1 MVNKMKKKNV
11 KCLIATSAG
20 VITGFF
26 IFVIPFL
33 FMLVNSLKDRKS
45 ANKLSISLPE
55 SLHFENFIE
64 VIQEQNYMLIRAY
77 KNSFILAVCSILLLI
92 IFSSMSGYVLQRRS
106 DKKMTAASSLILI
119 GLMVPPAIMPTI
131 WILQSLGLYKTM
143 VGMVLI
149 EVALHTPF
157 TVMLYR
163 GFMSSIPIELED
175 ASYIDGCSQ
184 WKTFWT
190 VVFPLLKPVSATV
203 SILNLVSVFN
213 DFMNPLYFLPGTKN
227 VTLQL
232 TLYSFIG
239 QFSSSYNLLFADV
252 ILIVLPMLIIFFILN
267 DKIVDGMTAGAVKG

>member
-1 MVNKMKKKNV
+1 MNKKKWR
-11 KCLIATSAG
+11 CYLATAAG
-20 VITGFF
+20 VIAGFF

-45 ANKLSISLPE
+45 ANRLSIAFPE
-55 SLHFENFIE
+55 SIHLENFVE
-64 VIQEQNYMLIRAY
+64 VMKEQNYMIIRAY
-77 KNSFILAVCSILLLI
+77 KNSFILAFFSIILLI

-106 DKKMTAASSLILI
+106 DKKMSVASALILA

-131 WILQSLGLYKTM
+131 WVLQTLGIYKTM
-143 VGMVLI
+143 FGMILI

-163 GFMSSIPIELED
+163 GFMASIPMELED
-175 ASYIDGCSQ
+175 ASYMDGCSG

-203 SILNLVSVFN
+203 TILNAVSVFN
-213 DFMNPLYFLPGTKN
+213 DFMNPLYFLPGSKN

-252 ILIVLPMLIIFFILN
+252 ILIVLPMLILFFILN
-267 DKIVDGMTAGAVKG
+267 DRIVEGMTAGAVKG

>member
-1 MVNKMKKKNV
+1 MNRKKLRC
-11 KCLIATSAG
+11 CLATAAG
-20 VITGFF
+20 VTAGFF

-45 ANKLSISLPE
+45 ANRLSLALPE
-55 SLHFENFIE
+55 TIHLENFAE
-64 VIQEQNYMLIRAY
+64 VIREQNYMLLRAY
-77 KNSFILAVCSILLLI
+77 KNSFILAFFSIILLIL
-92 IFSSMSGYVLQRRS
+92 FSSMAGYVLQRRNDGKTS
-106 DKKMTAASSLILI
+106 VASALILA

-131 WILQSLGLYKTM
+131 WVLQTLGLYKTM
-143 VGMVLI
+143 PGMILI

-163 GFMSSIPIELED
+163 GFMASIPVELED
-175 ASYIDGCSQ
+175 ASYIDGCSG

-203 SILNLVSVFN
+203 TILNAVSVFN
-213 DFMNPLYFLPGTKN
+213 DFMNPLYFLPGSKN

-239 QFSSSYNLLFADV
+239 QFSSSYHLLFADV
-252 ILIVLPMLIIFFILN
+252 ILIVLPMLILFFILN
-267 DKIVDGMTAGAVKG
+267 DRIVDGMTAGAVKG

>member
-1 MVNKMKKKNV
+1 MNRKN
-11 KCLIATSAG
+11 LRSILATAAG
-20 VITGFF
+20 VIAGFF

-55 SLHFENFIE
+55 TIHLENFAE
-64 VIQEQNYMLIRAY
+64 VIREQNYMLLRAY
-77 KNSFILAVCSILLLI
+77 KNSFILAVFSIILLIL
-92 IFSSMSGYVLQRRS
+92 FSSMAGYVLQRRS
-106 DKKMTAASSLILI
+106 DRRMSAASALILA

-131 WILQSLGLYKTM
+131 WVLQTLGIYKTM
-143 VGMVLI
+143 FGMILI

-163 GFMSSIPIELED
+163 GFMASIPVELED
-175 ASYIDGCSQ
+175 ASYIDGCSG

-203 SILNLVSVFN
+203 TILNAVSVFN
-213 DFMNPLYFLPGTKN
+213 DFMNPLYFLPGSKN

-239 QFSSSYNLLFADV
+239 QFSSSYHLLFADV
-252 ILIVLPMLIIFFILN
+252 ILIVLPMLILFFILN
-267 DKIVDGMTAGAVKG
+267 DRIVDGMTAGAVKG

>member
-1 MVNKMKKKNV
+1 MNRKN
-11 KCLIATSAG
+11 LRSILATAAG
-20 VITGFF
+20 VIAGFF

-55 SLHFENFIE
+55 TIHLENFAE
-64 VIQEQNYMLIRAY
+64 VIREQNYMLLRAY
-77 KNSFILAVCSILLLI
+77 KNSFILAFFSIILLIL
-92 IFSSMSGYVLQRRS
+92 FSSMAGYVLQRRS
-106 DKKMTAASSLILI
+106 DRRMSAASALILA

-131 WILQSLGLYKTM
+131 WVLQTLGIYKTM
-143 VGMVLI
+143 FGMILI

-163 GFMSSIPIELED
+163 GFMASIPVELED
-175 ASYIDGCSQ
+175 ASYIDGCSG

-203 SILNLVSVFN
+203 TILNAVSVFN
-213 DFMNPLYFLPGTKN
+213 DSMNPLYFLPGSKN

-239 QFSSSYNLLFADV
+239 QFSSSYHLLFADV
-252 ILIVLPMLIIFFILN
+252 ILIVLPMLILFFILN
-267 DKIVDGMTAGAVKG
+267 DRIVDGMTAGAVKG

>member
-1 MVNKMKKKNV
+1 MKKKNI

-20 VITGFF
+20 VIAGFF

-45 ANKLSISLPE
+45 ANKLSIALPE
-55 SLHFENFIE
+55 SLHFENFLE

-77 KNSFILAVCSILLLI
+77 KNSFILAVCSIVLLI
-92 IFSSMSGYVLQRRS
+92 LFSSMSGYVLQRRS
-106 DKKMTAASSLILI
+106 DKKMTAANAVILI

-143 VGMVLI
+143 VGMILI

>member
-1 MVNKMKKKNV
+1 MNKKKWR
-11 KCLIATSAG
+11 CYLATAAG
-20 VITGFF
+20 VIAGFF

-45 ANKLSISLPE
+45 ANRLSIAFPE
-55 SLHFENFIE
+55 SIHLENFVE
-64 VIQEQNYMLIRAY
+64 VMKEQNYMIIRAY
-77 KNSFILAVCSILLLI
+77 KNSFILAFFSIILLI

-106 DKKMTAASSLILI
+106 DKKMSVASALILA

-131 WILQSLGLYKTM
+131 WVLQTLGIYKTM
-143 VGMVLI
+143 FGMILI

-163 GFMSSIPIELED
+163 GFMASIPMELED
-175 ASYIDGCSQ
+175 ASYMDRCSG

-203 SILNLVSVFN
+203 TILNAVLVFN
-213 DFMNPLYFLPGTKN
+213 DFMNPLYFLPGSKN

-252 ILIVLPMLIIFFILN
+252 ILIVLPMLILFFILN
-267 DKIVDGMTAGAVKG
+267 DRIVEGMTAGAVKG

>member
-1 MVNKMKKKNV
+1 MNRKN
-11 KCLIATSAG
+11 LRSILATAAG
-20 VITGFF
+20 VIAGFF

-55 SLHFENFIE
+55 TIHLENFAE
-64 VIQEQNYMLIRAY
+64 VIREQNYMLLRAY
-77 KNSFILAVCSILLLI
+77 KNSFILAFFFFFLLI
-92 IFSSMSGYVLQRRS
+92 LFSSMAGYVLQRRS
-106 DKKMTAASSLILI
+106 DRRMSAASALILA

-131 WILQSLGLYKTM
+131 WVLQTLGIYKTM
-143 VGMVLI
+143 FGMILI

-163 GFMSSIPIELED
+163 GFMASIPVELED
-175 ASYIDGCSQ
+175 ASYIDGCSG

-203 SILNLVSVFN
+203 TILNAVSVFN
-213 DFMNPLYFLPGTKN
+213 DFMNPLYFLPGSKN

-239 QFSSSYNLLFADV
+239 QFSSSYHLLFADV
-252 ILIVLPMLIIFFILN
+252 ILIVLPMLILFFILN
-267 DKIVDGMTAGAVKG
+267 DRIVDGMTAGAVKG

>member
-1 MVNKMKKKNV
+1 MKKKNIR
-11 KCLIATSAG
+11 CFAATVVGTVSG
-20 VITGFF
+20 VI

-45 ANKLSISLPE
+45 ANQLRLSLPE
-55 SLHFENFIE
+55 SVHFENFLD
-64 VIQEQNYMLIRAY
+64 VIKEQNYMLLRAY
-77 KNSFILAVCSILLLI
+77 KNSFILAFFSILLLVV
-92 IFSSMSGYVLQRRS
+92 FSSMAGYVLQRRS
-106 DKKMTAASSLILI
+106 DRKITAANAVILV

-131 WILQSLGLYKTM
+131 WVLQSAGLYKTM
-143 VGMVLI
+143 VGMILI

-163 GFMSSIPIELED
+163 GFMASIPIELED
-175 ASYIDGCSQ
+175 AGYIDGCSQ
-184 WKTFWT
+184 WKMFWT

-203 SILNLVSVFN
+203 TILNMVSVFN

-232 TLYSFIG
+232 TLYSFMG

-267 DKIVDGMTAGAVKG
+267 DRIVDGMTAGAVKG

>member
-1 MVNKMKKKNV
+1 MKKKNI
-11 KCLIATSAG
+11 KCLIATAAG
-20 VITGFF
+20 VTAGFF
-26 IFVIPFL
+26 IFIIPFL
-33 FMLVNSLKDRKS
+33 FMLTNSLKDRKS
-45 ANKLSISLPE
+45 ANQLSISLPE
-55 SLHFENFIE
+55 SLHFENFLN
-64 VIQEQNYMLIRAY
+64 VIKEQNYMLVRAY
-77 KNSFILAVCSILLLI
+77 KNSFILAVCSIVLLI
-92 IFSSMSGYVLQRRS
+92 LFSAMSGYVLQRRS
-106 DKKMTAASSLILI
+106 DKKMTAANAMILV

-143 VGMVLI
+143 VGMILI

-190 VVFPLLKPVSATV
+190 VVFPLLKPVSSTV

-213 DFMNPLYFLPGTKN
+213 DFMNPLYFLPGSKN

-252 ILIVLPMLIIFFILN
+252 IMIVLPMLIIFFILN

>member
-1 MVNKMKKKNV
+1 MNRKN
-11 KCLIATSAG
+11 LRSILATAAG
-20 VITGFF
+20 VIAGFF

-55 SLHFENFIE
+55 TIHLENFAE
-64 VIQEQNYMLIRAY
+64 VIREQNYMLLRAY
-77 KNSFILAVCSILLLI
+77 KNSFILAFFSIILLIL
-92 IFSSMSGYVLQRRS
+92 FSSMAGYVLQRRS
-106 DKKMTAASSLILI
+106 DRRMSAASALIL
-119 GLMVPPAIMPTI
+119 VPPAIMPTI
-131 WILQSLGLYKTM
+131 WVLQTLGIYKTM
-143 VGMVLI
+143 FGMILI

-163 GFMSSIPIELED
+163 GFMASIPVELED
-175 ASYIDGCSQ
+175 ASYIDGCSG

-203 SILNLVSVFN
+203 TILNAVSVFN
-213 DFMNPLYFLPGTKN
+213 DFMNPLYFLPGSKN

-239 QFSSSYNLLFADV
+239 QFSSSYHLLFADV
-252 ILIVLPMLIIFFILN
+252 ILIVLPMLILFFILN
-267 DKIVDGMTAGAVKG
+267 DRIVDGMTAGAVKG

>member
-1 MVNKMKKKNV
+1 MRKKWT
-11 KCLIATSAG
+11 CYLATGAG
-20 VITGFF
+20 MAAGCIIF
-26 IFVIPFL
+26 IIPFW
-33 FMLVNSLKDRKS
+33 FMLVNSLKDRKE

-55 SLHFENFIE
+55 SLHFENFLD
-64 VIQEQNYMLIRAY
+64 VIQEQNYMLLRAY
-77 KNSFILAVCSILLLI
+77 KNSFLLAVFSILLLVL
-92 IFSSMSGYVLQRRS
+92 FSSMAGYVLQRRN
-106 DKKMTAASSLILI
+106 DRKMRTVNGLILT

-131 WILQSLGLYKTM
+131 WILQGLGLYKTM
-143 VGMVLI
+143 TGMVLI

-163 GFMSSIPIELED
+163 GFMASIPVELED
-175 ASYIDGCSQ
+175 AGYIDGCSS
-184 WKTFWT
+184 WKTFWV

-203 SILNLVSVFN
+203 TILNAVSVFN

-252 ILIVLPMLIIFFILN
+252 ILIVLPMLILFFILN

>member
-1 MVNKMKKKNV
+1 MNKKKWR
-11 KCLIATSAG
+11 CYLATAAG
-20 VITGFF
+20 VIAGFF

-45 ANKLSISLPE
+45 ANRLSIAFPE
-55 SLHFENFIE
+55 SIHLENFVE
-64 VIQEQNYMLIRAY
+64 VMKEQNYMIIRAY
-77 KNSFILAVCSILLLI
+77 KNSFILAFFSIILLI

-106 DKKMTAASSLILI
+106 DKKMSVASALILA

-131 WILQSLGLYKTM
+131 WVLQTLKIYKTM
-143 VGMVLI
+143 FGMILI

-163 GFMSSIPIELED
+163 GFMASIPIELED
-175 ASYIDGCSQ
+175 ASYIDGCSG

-203 SILNLVSVFN
+203 TILNAVSVFN
-213 DFMNPLYFLPGTKN
+213 DFMNPLYFLPGSKN

-252 ILIVLPMLIIFFILN
+252 ILIVLPMLILFFILN
-267 DKIVDGMTAGAVKG
+267 DRIVEGMTAGAVKG

>member
-1 MVNKMKKKNV
+1 MKKKNIR
-11 KCLIATSAG
+11 CFAATAVG
-20 VITGFF
+20 VVSGFI

-45 ANKLSISLPE
+45 ANQLRLSLPE
-55 SLHFENFIE
+55 SVHFENFLD
-64 VIQEQNYMLIRAY
+64 VIKEQNYMLLRAY
-77 KNSFILAVCSILLLI
+77 KNSFILAFFSILLLVV
-92 IFSSMSGYVLQRRS
+92 FSSMAGYVLQRRS
-106 DKKMTAASSLILI
+106 DRKITAANAVILV

-131 WILQSLGLYKTM
+131 WVLQSVGLYKTM
-143 VGMVLI
+143 VGMILI

-163 GFMSSIPIELED
+163 GFMASIPIELED
-175 ASYIDGCSQ
+175 AGYIDGCSQ
-184 WKTFWT
+184 WKMFWT

-203 SILNLVSVFN
+203 TILNMVSVFN

-232 TLYSFIG
+232 TLYSFMG

-267 DKIVDGMTAGAVKG
+267 DRIVDGMTAGAVKG

>member
-1 MVNKMKKKNV
+1 MKKKNI
-11 KCLIATSAG
+11 KCLLATAAG
-20 VITGFF
+20 VVTGFL

-45 ANKLSISLPE
+45 ANQLSIALPE
-55 SLHFENFIE
+55 TYHFENFLE
-64 VIQEQNYMLIRAY
+64 VIKEQNYMLVRAY
-77 KNSFILAVCSILLLI
+77 KNSFILALFSIVLLI
-92 IFSSMSGYVLQRRS
+92 VFSSMSGYVLQRRS
-106 DKKMTAASSLILI
+106 DKKLSVASALILA

-143 VGMVLI
+143 AGMVLI

-163 GFMSSIPIELED
+163 GFMSSIPVELED
-175 ASYIDGCSQ
+175 ASYIDGCSS

-203 SILNLVSVFN
+203 TILNVVSVFN
-213 DFMNPLYFLPGTKN
+213 DFMNPLYFLPGSKN

-252 ILIVLPMLIIFFILN
+252 MLIVLPMLVIFFILN
-267 DKIVDGMTAGAVKG
+267 DKIVEGMTAGAVKG

>member
-1 MVNKMKKKNV
+1 MKKKNV

>member
-1 MVNKMKKKNV
+1 MKKKNIR
-11 KCLIATSAG
+11 CFAATAVG
-20 VITGFF
+20 VVSGFI

-45 ANKLSISLPE
+45 ANQLRLSLPE
-55 SLHFENFIE
+55 SVHFENFLD
-64 VIQEQNYMLIRAY
+64 VIKEQNYMLLRAY
-77 KNSFILAVCSILLLI
+77 KNSFILAFFSILLLVV
-92 IFSSMSGYVLQRRS
+92 FSSMAGYVLQRRS
-106 DKKMTAASSLILI
+106 DRKITAANAVILV

-131 WILQSLGLYKTM
+131 WVLQSLGLYKTM
-143 VGMVLI
+143 VGMILI

-163 GFMSSIPIELED
+163 GFMASIPIELED
-175 ASYIDGCSQ
+175 AGYIDGCSQ
-184 WKTFWT
+184 WKMFWT

-203 SILNLVSVFN
+203 TILNMVSVFN

-232 TLYSFIG
+232 TLYSFMG

-267 DKIVDGMTAGAVKG
+267 DRIVDGMTAGAVKG

>member
-1 MVNKMKKKNV
+1 MKKKNIW
-11 KCLIATSAG
+11 CFAATAVG
-20 VITGFF
+20 VVSGFI

-45 ANKLSISLPE
+45 ANQLRLSLPE
-55 SLHFENFIE
+55 SVHFENFLD
-64 VIQEQNYMLIRAY
+64 VIKEQNYMLLRAY
-77 KNSFILAVCSILLLI
+77 KNSFILAFFSILLLVV
-92 IFSSMSGYVLQRRS
+92 FSSMAGYVLQRRS
-106 DKKMTAASSLILI
+106 DRKITAANAVILV

-131 WILQSLGLYKTM
+131 WVLQSVGLYKTM
-143 VGMVLI
+143 VGMILI

-163 GFMSSIPIELED
+163 GFMASIPIELED
-175 ASYIDGCSQ
+175 AGYIDGCSQ
-184 WKTFWT
+184 WKMFWT

-203 SILNLVSVFN
+203 TILNMVSVFN

-232 TLYSFIG
+232 TLYSFMG

-267 DKIVDGMTAGAVKG
+267 DRIVDGMTAGAVKG

>member
-1 MVNKMKKKNV
+1 MNRKN
-11 KCLIATSAG
+11 LRSILATAAG
-20 VITGFF
+20 VIAGFF

-55 SLHFENFIE
+55 TIHLENFAE
-64 VIQEQNYMLIRAY
+64 VIREQNYMLLRAY
-77 KNSFILAVCSILLLI
+77 KNSFILAFFSIILLIL
-92 IFSSMSGYVLQRRS
+92 FSSMAGYVLQRRS
-106 DKKMTAASSLILI
+106 DRRMSAASALILA

-131 WILQSLGLYKTM
+131 WVLQTLGIYKTM
-143 VGMVLI
+143 FGMILI

-163 GFMSSIPIELED
+163 GFMASIPVELED
-175 ASYIDGCSQ
+175 ASYIDGCSG

-203 SILNLVSVFN
+203 TILNAVSVFN
-213 DFMNPLYFLPGTKN
+213 DFMNPLYFLPGSKN

-252 ILIVLPMLIIFFILN
+252 ILIVLPMLILFFLLN
-267 DKIVDGMTAGAVKG
+267 DRIVEGMTAGAVKG

>member
-1 MVNKMKKKNV
+1 MNRKN
-11 KCLIATSAG
+11 LRSILATAAG
-20 VITGFF
+20 VIAGFF

-55 SLHFENFIE
+55 TIHLENFAE
-64 VIQEQNYMLIRAY
+64 VIREQNYMLLRAY
-77 KNSFILAVCSILLLI
+77 KNSFILAFFSIILLIL
-92 IFSSMSGYVLQRRS
+92 FSSMAGYVLQRRS
-106 DKKMTAASSLILI
+106 DRRMSAASALILA

-131 WILQSLGLYKTM
+131 WVLQTLGIYKTM
-143 VGMVLI
+143 FGMILI

-163 GFMSSIPIELED
+163 GFMASIPVELED
-175 ASYIDGCSQ
+175 ASYIDGCSG

-203 SILNLVSVFN
+203 TILNAVSVFN
-213 DFMNPLYFLPGTKN
+213 DFMNPLYFLPGSKN
-227 VTLQL
+227 VTLQM

-239 QFSSSYNLLFADV
+239 QFSSSYHLLFADV
-252 ILIVLPMLIIFFILN
+252 ILIVLPMLILFFILN
-267 DKIVDGMTAGAVKG
+267 DRIVDGMTAGAVKG

>member
-1 MVNKMKKKNV
+1 MNRKNL
-11 KCLIATSAG
+11 KSILATAAG
-20 VITGFF
+20 VIAGFF

-55 SLHFENFIE
+55 TIHLENFAE
-64 VIQEQNYMLIRAY
+64 VIREQNYMLLRAY
-77 KNSFILAVCSILLLI
+77 KNSFILAFFSIILLIL
-92 IFSSMSGYVLQRRS
+92 FSSMAGYVLQRRS
-106 DKKMTAASSLILI
+106 DRRMSAASALILA

-131 WILQSLGLYKTM
+131 WVLQTLGIYKTM
-143 VGMVLI
+143 FGMILI

-163 GFMSSIPIELED
+163 GFMASIPVELED
-175 ASYIDGCSQ
+175 ASYIDGCSG

-203 SILNLVSVFN
+203 TILNAVSVFN
-213 DFMNPLYFLPGTKN
+213 DFMNPLYFLPGSKN

-239 QFSSSYNLLFADV
+239 QFSSSYHLLFADV
-252 ILIVLPMLIIFFILN
+252 ILIVLPMLILFFILN
-267 DKIVDGMTAGAVKG
+267 DRIVDGMTAGAVKG

>member
-1 MVNKMKKKNV
+1 MNKKKWR
-11 KCLIATSAG
+11 CYLATAAG
-20 VITGFF
+20 VIAGFF

-45 ANKLSISLPE
+45 ANRLSIAFPE
-55 SLHFENFIE
+55 SIHPENFVE
-64 VIQEQNYMLIRAY
+64 VMKEQNYMIIRAY
-77 KNSFILAVCSILLLI
+77 KNSFILAFFSIILLI

-106 DKKMTAASSLILI
+106 DKKMSVASALILS

-131 WILQSLGLYKTM
+131 WVLQTLKIYKTM
-143 VGMVLI
+143 FGMILI

-163 GFMSSIPIELED
+163 GFMASIPIELED
-175 ASYIDGCSQ
+175 ASYMDGCSG

-203 SILNLVSVFN
+203 TILNAVSVFN
-213 DFMNPLYFLPGTKN
+213 DFMNPLYFLPGSKN

-252 ILIVLPMLIIFFILN
+252 ILIVLPMLILFFILN
-267 DKIVDGMTAGAVKG
+267 DRIVEGMTAGAVKG